1 MVPLLAPLTSDP
13 AYDTLDVAL
22 AAGSLRVTEVSDAGH
37 VPEIRV
43 VNKGDR
49 PVLIIDGEELVGA
62 GGLGGPIAIS
72 LGGLAIY
79 AILSGG
85 RAIVIGLAALGLGFW
100 MADLSRKAWP

>member
-1 MVPLLAPLTSDP
+1 VQRR
-13 AYDTLDVAL
+13 AL
-22 AAGSLRVTEVSDAGH
+22 SILFAA
-37 VPEIRV
+37 
-43 VNKGDR
+43 
-49 PVLIIDGEELVGA
+49 
-62 GGLGGPIAIS
+62 IAIS